1 MHCLWLPLYYT
12 GRAEL
17 LWWRPCG
24 TQKYLLT
31 NPLLKRFADPALTE
45 TATHF
50 FAFSTK
56 FSLIVSSRIN
66 QPSGIPCLIS
76 SSSCQLSPSSSPLSF
91 SSSCFSSLLCRK
103 RLTQWDF
110 GFISRS
116 WAGWVP
122 GQASIDS
129 DVPWLKSADLQC
141 TRGQDDHSGVAWDWR
156 QVLLVLLPL
165 YCWHRFPSDFA
176 FE

>member
-103 RLTQWDF
+103 RLTQWD
-110 GFISRS
+110 
-116 WAGWVP
+116 WAGQTLQISQKRLVFRTALHYEVWVLGRLCP
-122 GQASIDS
+122 MRWFS
-129 DVPWLKSADLQC
+129 DAWGLGP
-141 TRGQDDHSGVAWDWR
+141 HSTSLSR
-156 QVLLVLLPL
+156 
-165 YCWHRFPSDFA
+165 
-176 FE
+176 

>member
-17 LWWRPCG
+17 LWWRPRG

-56 FSLIVSSRIN
+56 FSLIVSSRVN

-103 RLTQWDF
+103 RLTQWD
-110 GFISRS
+110 
-116 WAGWVP
+116 WAGQTLQISQKRLVFRTGPPLW
-122 GQASIDS
+122 GLS
-129 DVPWLKSADLQC
+129 PWK
-141 TRGQDDHSGVAWDWR
+141 T
-156 QVLLVLLPL
+156 LPDEMVFGCL
-165 YCWHRFPSDFA
+165 RPWATQYQ

>member
-17 LWWRPCG
+17 LWWRPRG

-103 RLTQWDF
+103 RLTQWD
-110 GFISRS
+110 
-116 WAGWVP
+116 WAGQTLQISQKRLVFRTGPLLW
-122 GQASIDS
+122 GLS
-129 DVPWLKSADLQC
+129 PWK
-141 TRGQDDHSGVAWDWR
+141 T
-156 QVLLVLLPL
+156 LPDEMVFRCL
-165 YCWHRFPSDFA
+165 RPWATQYQ